1 MAKVKSS
8 WKIDKQ
14 QNLGRLKV
22 KNWQL
27 SLCQVWDCVL
37 NEQRNHIFVD
47 KILEQLKYLKKS
59 SVCGA
64 FEMLFDDFRGYEGE
78 SEINEKNPQI
88 LNLIG

>member
-1 MAKVKSS
+1 MP
-8 WKIDKQ
+8 DM
-14 QNLGRLKV
+14 RL
-22 KNWQL
+22 
-27 SLCQVWDCVL
+27 CT
-37 NEQRNHIFVD
+37 ERTETVD
-47 KILEQLKYLKKS
+47 KIIKQLKYLKKS

>member
-1 MAKVKSS
+1 M
-8 WKIDKQ
+8 
-14 QNLGRLKV
+14 
-22 KNWQL
+22 
-27 SLCQVWDCVL
+27 
-37 NEQRNHIFVD
+37 RNDIFVD
-47 KILEQLKYLKKS
+47 KIIKQLKYLKKS